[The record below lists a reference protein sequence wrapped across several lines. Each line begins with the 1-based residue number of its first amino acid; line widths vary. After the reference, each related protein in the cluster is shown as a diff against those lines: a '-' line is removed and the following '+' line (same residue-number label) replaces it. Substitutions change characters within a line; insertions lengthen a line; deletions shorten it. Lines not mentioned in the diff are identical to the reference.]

1 MSVEFSNAYQEVL
14 LENLDAILK
23 QNLLFQA
30 RLKLLEREAN
40 VRAEMQAKIDDLTV
54 NNQKL
59 TEQLDSTQ
67 HYKTQAENNDAIVQE
82 KTRIQSA
89 LNDSMRELAGV
100 KADLEA
106 RRNEVSSLN
115 GIVSSKDGE
124 IQNLKSSKDT
134 EIQNL
139 RLDKDAEIQNLKTA
153 KDAEIQNLKTAKDA
167 EIQNMQSAKDAEIE
181 RLKTELS
188 DLQKLVP
195 APKVVK
201 KTTVKTE
208 EKPVEISAT
217 ETNKTRVEVGGTF

>member
-1 MSVEFSNAYQEVL
+1 MSVEFSNVYQEVL

-59 TEQLDSTQ
+59 IEQLESTQ
-67 HYKTQAENNDAIVQE
+67 HYKAQAENNDAIVQE

-89 LNDSMRELAGV
+89 LNDTMRELSGV

-106 RRNEVSSLN
+106 RRNEISSLHN
-115 GIVSSKDGE
+115 TIVDR
-124 IQNLKSSKDT
+124 DT
-134 EIQNL
+134 EIKNL
-139 RLDKDAEIQNLKTA
+139 QSVKDAEIKNLKSV
-153 KDAEIQNLKTAKDA
+153 N
-167 EIQNMQSAKDAEIE
+167 DAEIE
-181 RLKTELS
+181 KLKTELS

>member
-1 MSVEFSNAYQEVL
+1 MSVEFSNVYQEVL

-59 TEQLDSTQ
+59 IEQLESTQ
-67 HYKTQAENNDAIVQE
+67 HYKAQAENNDAIVQE

-89 LNDSMRELAGV
+89 LNDTMRELSGV

-106 RRNEVSSLN
+106 RRNEISSLHN
-115 GIVSSKDGE
+115 TIVDR
-124 IQNLKSSKDT
+124 DT
-134 EIQNL
+134 EIKNL
-139 RLDKDAEIQNLKTA
+139 QSVKDAEIKNLKSV
-153 KDAEIQNLKTAKDA
+153 N
-167 EIQNMQSAKDAEIE
+167 DAEIE
-181 RLKTELS
+181 KLKTEVS

>member
-1 MSVEFSNAYQEVL
+1 MSVEFSNVYQEVL

-67 HYKTQAENNDAIVQE
+67 HYKIQAENNDAIVQE

-106 RRNEVSSLN
+106 RRNEISSLN
-115 GIVSSKDGE
+115 GIVSSREGE
-124 IQNLKSSKDT
+124 IQNLKSSREG

-139 RLDKDAEIQNLKTA
+139 ILDKDG
-153 KDAEIQNLKTAKDA
+153 EIQNLKTAKDA

-181 RLKTELS
+181 RLKTELF

-195 APKVVK
+195 VVQAAKVVK

>member
-1 MSVEFSNAYQEVL
+1 MSVEFSNVYQEVL

-59 TEQLDSTQ
+59 IEQLESTQ
-67 HYKTQAENNDAIVQE
+67 HYKAQAENNDAIVQE

-89 LNDSMRELAGV
+89 LNDTMRELSGV

-106 RRNEVSSLN
+106 RRNEITSLHN
-115 GIVSSKDGE
+115 TIVDR
-124 IQNLKSSKDT
+124 DT
-134 EIQNL
+134 EIKNL
-139 RLDKDAEIQNLKTA
+139 QSVKDAEIQNLKSVN
-153 KDAEIQNLKTAKDA
+153 D
-167 EIQNMQSAKDAEIE
+167 SEIE
-181 RLKTELS
+181 KLKTELS

>member
-1 MSVEFSNAYQEVL
+1 MSVEFSNVYQEVL

-59 TEQLDSTQ
+59 IEQLESTQ
-67 HYKTQAENNDAIVQE
+67 HYKAQAENNDAIVQE

-89 LNDSMRELAGV
+89 LNDTMRELSGV

-106 RRNEVSSLN
+106 RRNEITSLHN
-115 GIVSSKDGE
+115 TIVDR
-124 IQNLKSSKDT
+124 DT
-134 EIQNL
+134 EIKNL
-139 RLDKDAEIQNLKTA
+139 
-153 KDAEIQNLKTAKDA
+153 
-167 EIQNMQSAKDAEIE
+167 QSVKDAEIE
-181 RLKTELS
+181 KLKTELS

>member
-1 MSVEFSNAYQEVL
+1 MSVEFSNVYQEVL

-89 LNDSMRELAGV
+89 LNDTMRELAGV

-115 GIVSSKDGE
+115 GIVSSRDGE

-139 RLDKDAEIQNLKTA
+139 RLDKDG
-153 KDAEIQNLKTAKDA
+153 EIQNLKTAKDA

-195 APKVVK
+195 VVQAAKVVK